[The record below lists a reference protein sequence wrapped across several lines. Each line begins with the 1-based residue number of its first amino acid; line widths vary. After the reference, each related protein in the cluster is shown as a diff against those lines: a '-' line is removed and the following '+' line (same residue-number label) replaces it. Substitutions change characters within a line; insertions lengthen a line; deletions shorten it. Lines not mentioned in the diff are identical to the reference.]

1 MRLIAFRSS
10 WLDHEETPVPVQD
23 LSYSDSQRL
32 LRDIV
37 RACYHKGGLRTA
49 RLFRLEPGF
58 FAALKAEVLDFV
70 ETHKPSDVRGAEHVT
85 NWTKPFGTVYQ
96 FSLLNRSGRVDD
108 TSADHD
114 LSLAG
119 KSFHFADRYPR
130 LGDFVAAFPHA
141 INMRLNAMG
150 QKAGLSPHEEHPV
163 RYVDRKSCWVT
174 TRFHLPVMTNP
185 GVEVLLEGDL
195 YRLEEGSVFYFNN
208 GCVHSAVNRGGD
220 MRYHL
225 VWDMLLTRE
234 TFELMFSPAPASAP
248 FLLKT
253 TGGDRVVQ
261 PHGRERVREYQIYG
275 PNLERYKRWKLER
288 FGLAPY
294 QFQNLYNHYRF
305 FRHQLMETPRLFQ
318 V

>member
-1 MRLIAFRSS
+1 MPAEPAVTF
-10 WLDHEETPVPVQD
+10 DDPQ
-23 LSYSDSQRL
+23 QL

-49 RLFRLEPGF
+49 RLFRVDPTF
-58 FAALKAEVLDFV
+58 FSELRREILAFV
-70 ETHKPSDVRGAEHVT
+70 EAHKPSDVRGAEHVT

-114 LSLAG
+114 LSTQG
-119 KSFHFADRYPR
+119 KSFHHGADYPR
-130 LGDFVAAFPHA
+130 LAAFVAAFPHA

-163 RYVDRKSCWVT
+163 RYVDRRSCWLT

-185 GVEVLLEGDL
+185 AVEVLLDGDL
-195 YRLEEGSVFYFNN
+195 CRMEEGSIFYFNN

-225 VWDMLLTRE
+225 VWDMLLSRE
-234 TFELMFSPAPASAP
+234 TYELMFSPAPVDVP
-248 FLLKT
+248 FLVKT
-253 TGGDRVVQ
+253 SGEDRRVV
-261 PHGRERVREYQIYG
+261 PHGHERIREYQIYG
-275 PNLERYKRWKLER
+275 PNFERFKRW
-288 FGLAPY
+288 GLQRLGIAPY

-305 FRHQLMETPRLFQ
+305 LRHRLIETPRLFQ
-318 V
+318 A